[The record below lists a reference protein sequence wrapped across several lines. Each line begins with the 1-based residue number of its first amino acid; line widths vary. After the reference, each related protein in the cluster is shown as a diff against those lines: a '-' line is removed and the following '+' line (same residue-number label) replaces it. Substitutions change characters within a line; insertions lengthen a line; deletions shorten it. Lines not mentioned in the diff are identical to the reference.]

1 MEGNWAPARV
11 RRNFRID
18 TFSAI
23 CGGVYIAVLVTFM
36 PIVVRRL
43 GGSTTDVAI
52 VIAAPFVGHLL
63 SPISAHCVPGSP
75 LVRVVAGPVTLAR
88 APFLA
93 GVLVAATPL
102 MLAVTTVAFFAI
114 SVANIGA
121 YTALMQG
128 IYPDRERAQAMANVR
143 IGAAI
148 AGIASAAVAGTFID
162 VIPASWVFAA
172 AALIGLPGAIAFF
185 WVRYDGSAK
194 AATRRPLPDIAR
206 DVWADHKYRRLL
218 LSFTVFGMGN
228 LMNVAVYPILLVD
241 HFNASNSFIG
251 GMTAVSSGT
260 MVVAYIIWGRMID
273 RGSSIRLTLV
283 NTVVTLLVP
292 IGYIAAADV
301 WLLIPVAI
309 VAGIV
314 NAGGEITFF
323 TNIVQIAPRDKIG
336 EYATPQSLL
345 MGIRGPAAPFVA
357 AALLGVADP
366 RVVLLIGVVF
376 MTAGCAIMAG
386 AVRLLVPT
394 SLPAPRVAVESPA
407 DLLRRGTT
415 FVRIAFS

>member
-23 CGGVYIAVLVTFM
+23 CGGVYIAVLITFM

-63 SPISAHCVPGSP
+63 SPISAYLLSGFP
-75 LVRVVAGPVTLAR
+75 LVRVVAGTVTLAR
-88 APFLA
+88 ATFLA

-162 VIPASWVFAA
+162 VIPASWVFAT

-206 DVWADHKYRRLL
+206 GVWADHKYRRLL

-251 GMTAVSSGT
+251 GMMAVSSLT

-283 NTVVTLLVP
+283 NTVVALLVP
-292 IGYIAAADV
+292 IGYIAAGDV

-323 TNIVQIAPRDKIG
+323 TNIVQIAPRDRIG
-336 EYATPQSLL
+336 EYATAQSLL
-345 MGIRGPAAPFVA
+345 MGLRGTAAPFIA

-386 AVRLLVPT
+386 AVRLIVPT
-394 SLPAPRVAVESPA
+394 ALPAPRVALESPA
-407 DLLRRGTT
+407 D
-415 FVRIAFS
+415 

>member
-1 MEGNWAPARV
+1 MDVNWAPSRV

-23 CGGVYIAVLVTFM
+23 CGGVYISVLITFM

-63 SPISAHCVPGSP
+63 SPISAYLLSGFP
-75 LVRVVAGPVTLAR
+75 LVRVVAGTVTLAR
-88 APFLA
+88 ATFLA

-206 DVWADHKYRRLL
+206 SVWADQKYRRLL

-251 GMTAVSSGT
+251 GMMAVSSLT

-283 NTVVTLLVP
+283 NTVVSLLVP
-292 IGYIAAADV
+292 IGYIAAGDV

-309 VAGIV
+309 VGGIV
-314 NAGGEITFF
+314 SAGGEITFF

-336 EYATPQSLL
+336 EYATAQSLL
-345 MGIRGPAAPFVA
+345 MGLRGTAAPFVA
-357 AALLGVADP
+357 AGLLAVADP

-386 AVRLLVPT
+386 AVRLLA
-394 SLPAPRVAVESPA
+394 PAAMPSPRVAIESPA
-407 DLLRRGTT
+407 D
-415 FVRIAFS
+415 

>member
-18 TFSAI
+18 SFSAI

-63 SPISAHCVPGSP
+63 SPISAYLLSGFP
-75 LVRVVAGPVTLAR
+75 LVRVVAGTVTLAR
-88 APFLA
+88 ATFLA

-102 MLAVTTVAFFAI
+102 MLAMTTVVFFVI
-114 SVANIGA
+114 SVANVGA
-121 YTALMQG
+121 YTTLMQG

-194 AATRRPLPDIAR
+194 APARRSLPDIAR
-206 DVWADHKYRRLL
+206 GVWADHKYRRLL
-218 LSFTVFGMGN
+218 LSFTVFGIGN

-251 GMTAVSSGT
+251 AMTAVSSGT
-260 MVVAYIIWGRMID
+260 MVVAYIVWGRMID

-323 TNIVQIAPRDKIG
+323 TNIVQIAPRDRIG
-336 EYATPQSLL
+336 EYATAQSLL
-345 MGIRGPAAPFVA
+345 MGLRGTAAPFIA

-386 AVRLLVPT
+386 AVRLIVPT
-394 SLPAPRVAVESPA
+394 VMPAQRVAVESPA
-407 DLLRRGTT
+407 D
-415 FVRIAFS
+415 

>member
-1 MEGNWAPARV
+1 M
-11 RRNFRID
+11 
-18 TFSAI
+18 
-23 CGGVYIAVLVTFM
+23 
-36 PIVVRRL
+36 
-43 GGSTTDVAI
+43 
-52 VIAAPFVGHLL
+52 
-63 SPISAHCVPGSP
+63 
-75 LVRVVAGPVTLAR
+75 
-88 APFLA
+88 
-93 GVLVAATPL
+93 
-102 MLAVTTVAFFAI
+102 TTVVFFVI
-114 SVANIGA
+114 SVSNIGA
-121 YTALMQG
+121 YTTLMQG
-128 IYPDRERAQAMANVR
+128 IYPDLERAQAMANVR

-194 AATRRPLPDIAR
+194 APARRSLPGIAR
-206 DVWADHKYRRLL
+206 GVWADHKYRRLL
-218 LSFTVFGMGN
+218 LSFTVFGIGN

-241 HFNASNSFIG
+241 HFNASNAFVG
-251 GMTAVSSGT
+251 AMTAVSSAT
-260 MVVAYIIWGRMID
+260 MIVAYFVWGRMID
-273 RGSSIRLTLV
+273 RGSSIRLTLLI
-283 NTVVTLLVP
+283 TVVTLLIP

-323 TNIVQIAPRDKIG
+323 TNIVQIAPRERIG
-336 EYATPQSLL
+336 EYATAQSLL
-345 MGIRGPAAPFVA
+345 MGLRGTAAPFIA

-386 AVRLLVPT
+386 AVRLIVPT
-394 SLPAPRVAVESPA
+394 SVPARRLAVESPA
-407 DLLRRGTT
+407 D
-415 FVRIAFS
+415 

>member
-1 MEGNWAPARV
+1 MDGNWAPSRV

-18 TFSAI
+18 SFSAI

-52 VIAAPFVGHLL
+52 VVAAPFVGHLL
-63 SPISAHCVPGSP
+63 SPISAYLLSGFP
-75 LVRVVAGPVTLAR
+75 LVRVVAGTVTLAR
-88 APFLA
+88 ATFLA

-102 MLAVTTVAFFAI
+102 MLAVTTVVFFVI
-114 SVANIGA
+114 SVANVGA

-128 IYPDRERAQAMANVR
+128 ISPDRERAQAMANVR

-172 AALIGLPGAIAFF
+172 AALIGLPGAVVFF

-194 AATRRPLPDIAR
+194 AATRRPLPDIVR

-251 GMTAVSSGT
+251 GMMAVSSLT
-260 MVVAYIIWGRMID
+260 MVMAYIIWGRMID

-283 NTVVTLLVP
+283 NTVVALLVP
-292 IGYIAAADV
+292 IGYIAAGDV

-323 TNIVQIAPRDKIG
+323 TNIVQIAPRDRIG
-336 EYATPQSLL
+336 EYATAQSLL
-345 MGIRGPAAPFVA
+345 MGLRGTAAPFIA
-357 AALLGVADP
+357 AAPLGVADP
-366 RVVLLIGVVF
+366 RVVLLIGVGF
-376 MTAGCAIMAG
+376 ITAGLPIMAG
-386 AVRLLVPT
+386 AVHPSGAPL
-394 SLPAPRVAVESPA
+394 LPARAGAVESPA
-407 DLLRRGTT
+407 D
-415 FVRIAFS
+415 

>member
-23 CGGVYIAVLVTFM
+23 CGGVYIAVLITFM

-63 SPISAHCVPGSP
+63 SPISAYLLSGFP
-75 LVRVVAGPVTLAR
+75 LVRVVAGTVTLAR
-88 APFLA
+88 ATFLA

-148 AGIASAAVAGTFID
+148 AGIASAAVAGTLID

-206 DVWADHKYRRLL
+206 GVWADHKYRRLL

-251 GMTAVSSGT
+251 GMMAVSSLT

-283 NTVVTLLVP
+283 NTVVALLVP
-292 IGYIAAADV
+292 IGYIAAGDV

-323 TNIVQIAPRDKIG
+323 TNIVQIAPRERIG
-336 EYATPQSLL
+336 EYATAQSLL
-345 MGIRGPAAPFVA
+345 MGLRGTAAPFIA

-386 AVRLLVPT
+386 AVRLIVPT

-407 DLLRRGTT
+407 D
-415 FVRIAFS
+415 

>member
-1 MEGNWAPARV
+1 MDGNWAPARV

-23 CGGVYIAVLVTFM
+23 AGGVYIAVLITFM

-63 SPISAHCVPGSP
+63 SPISAYLLMGFPQ
-75 LVRVVAGPVTLAR
+75 VRVVAGTVTVAR
-88 APFLA
+88 ATFLA

-102 MLAVTTVAFFAI
+102 MLAMTTVVSFVI
-114 SVANIGA
+114 GIANISA
-121 YTALMQG
+121 YTALMHG

-143 IGAAI
+143 IGGAI
-148 AGIASAAVAGTFID
+148 AGIAAAAVAGTFID
-162 VIPASWVFAA
+162 VVPAAWVFAA
-172 AALIGLPGAIAFF
+172 AALIGLPGALAFF
-185 WVRYDGSAK
+185 WVKYDGSAK
-194 AATRRPLPDIAR
+194 VATRRSLPAIAR

-251 GMTAVSSGT
+251 AMTAVSSAT
-260 MVVAYIIWGRMID
+260 MIVAYLVWGRMID
-273 RGSSIRLTLV
+273 RGSSIRLTLL
-283 NTVVTLLVP
+283 NTVVTLLIP

-301 WLLIPVAI
+301 WLLMPLAI
-309 VAGIV
+309 VGGIV

-323 TNIVQIAPRDKIG
+323 TNIVQVAPRDRIG
-336 EYATPQSLL
+336 EYATAQSLL
-345 MGIRGPAAPFVA
+345 MGLRGTAAPFVA

-366 RVVLLIGVVF
+366 RVVLLIGVIF

-386 AVRLLVPT
+386 AVRLIAPT
-394 SLPAPRVAVESPA
+394 RMSASRVVVESPA
-407 DLLRRGTT
+407 D
-415 FVRIAFS
+415 

>member
-1 MEGNWAPARV
+1 MDVNWAPARV

-18 TFSAI
+18 AFSAI
-23 CGGVYIAVLVTFM
+23 CGGVYISVLITFM

-43 GGSTTDVAI
+43 GGSTIDVAI

-63 SPISAHCVPGSP
+63 SPISAYLLMGFPQ
-75 LVRVVAGPVTLAR
+75 VRVVAGTVTLAR
-88 APFLA
+88 ATFLA

-102 MLAVTTVAFFAI
+102 MLAVTTVVTFVI
-114 SVANIGA
+114 SVANISA
-121 YTALMQG
+121 YTALMHG
-128 IYPDRERAQAMANVR
+128 MYPDRERASAMANVR
-143 IGAAI
+143 IGGAI
-148 AGIASAAVAGTFID
+148 VGIAAAAVAGTFID
-162 VIPASWVFAA
+162 VIPAAWVFAA
-172 AALIGLPGAIAFF
+172 AALVGLPGAAAFF
-185 WVRYDGSAK
+185 LVRYDGSAK
-194 AATRRPLPDIAR
+194 VAARRSLATIAR

-218 LSFTVFGMGN
+218 LSFTVFGIGN
-228 LMNVAVYPILLVD
+228 LINVAVYPILLVD
-241 HFNASNSFIG
+241 HFKASNSFIG
-251 GMTAVSSGT
+251 AMSAVSSAT
-260 MVVAYIIWGRMID
+260 MIVAYLVWGRMID

-336 EYATPQSLL
+336 EYATAQSLL
-345 MGIRGPAAPFVA
+345 MGLRGTAAPFVA
-357 AALLGVADP
+357 AGLLAFADP
-366 RVVLLIGVVF
+366 RVVLLIGVIF

-386 AVRLLVPT
+386 AVRLLAPT
-394 SLPAPRVAVESPA
+394 GVTSARVAVESPA
-407 DLLRRGTT
+407 D
-415 FVRIAFS
+415 

>member
-1 MEGNWAPARV
+1 MDGNWAPARV

-23 CGGVYIAVLVTFM
+23 CGGVYIAVLITFM

-63 SPISAHCVPGSP
+63 SPISTYLLMGFP
-75 LVRVVAGPVTLAR
+75 LVRVVAGTVTLAR
-88 APFLA
+88 ATFLA

-102 MLAVTTVAFFAI
+102 MLAMTTVVTFVI
-114 SVANIGA
+114 SVANISA
-121 YTALMQG
+121 YTALMHG

-143 IGAAI
+143 IGGAI
-148 AGIASAAVAGTFID
+148 AGIAAAAVAGTFID

-172 AALIGLPGAIAFF
+172 AALVGLPGAIAFF
-185 WVRYDGSAK
+185 WVRYDGSATVTVRK
-194 AATRRPLPDIAR
+194 SLGVIAR

-241 HFNASNSFIG
+241 HFNASNSFVG
-251 GMTAVSSGT
+251 AMTAVSQAT
-260 MVVAYIIWGRMID
+260 MIVAFLIWVRTID
-273 RGSSIRLTLV
+273 PGSSIRLTLL
-283 NTVVTLLVP
+283 NTVVTLLIP

-309 VAGIV
+309 VGGIV

-336 EYATPQSLL
+336 EYPTAQSFHTSIRGTATPFAAASLL
-345 MGIRGPAAPFVA
+345 GFT
-357 AALLGVADP
+357 DP
-366 RVVLLIGVVF
+366 RCVLLIGVVC
-376 MTAGCAIMAG
+376 MTAGGAIMAG
-386 AVRLLVPT
+386 AVRLIAPT
-394 SLPAPRVAVESPA
+394 VMPSARVVIESPA
-407 DLLRRGTT
+407 D
-415 FVRIAFS
+415 

>member
-43 GGSTTDVAI
+43 GGSTTDVAL

-63 SPISAHCVPGSP
+63 SPISAYLLSGLP
-75 LVRVVAGPVTLAR
+75 LVRVVAGTVTLAR
-88 APFLA
+88 ATFLA

-102 MLAVTTVAFFAI
+102 MLAMTTVVFFVI

-128 IYPDRERAQAMANVR
+128 IYPDNERAQAMAHVR
-143 IGAAI
+143 IGGAI
-148 AGIASAAVAGTFID
+148 AGIAAAAVAGTFID
-162 VIPASWVFAA
+162 VFPASWVFAA
-172 AALIGLPGAIAFF
+172 AAVIGLPGAIAFF
-185 WVRYDGSAK
+185 AVRYDGSAK
-194 AATRRPLPDIAR
+194 VAARRSLPDIAR
-206 DVWADHKYRRLL
+206 GVWADHKYRRLL
-218 LSFTVFGMGN
+218 LAFTVFGIGN

-241 HFNASNSFIG
+241 HFRASNSFIG
-251 GMTAVSSGT
+251 AMTAVSSAT
-260 MVVAYIIWGRMID
+260 MIVAYLVWGRMID
-273 RGSSIRLTLV
+273 RGNSVRLTLV
-283 NTVVTLLVP
+283 NTVVTLLIP

-323 TNIVQIAPRDKIG
+323 TNIVQMAPRDRIG
-336 EYATPQSLL
+336 EYATAQSLL
-345 MGIRGPAAPFVA
+345 MGLRGTAAPFIA
-357 AALLGVADP
+357 SALLGVADA
-366 RVVLLIGVVF
+366 RVVLLVGVIL
-376 MTAGCAIMAG
+376 MSAGAAILAG
-386 AVRLLVPT
+386 AVRLIVRAPT
-394 SLPAPRVAVESPA
+394 SARVEPAGPIESPA
-407 DLLRRGTT
+407 D
-415 FVRIAFS
+415 

>member
-1 MEGNWAPARV
+1 MDGNWAPSRV

-23 CGGVYIAVLVTFM
+23 CGGVYIAVLITFM

-63 SPISAHCVPGSP
+63 SPLSSYLLMGFPP
-75 LVRVVAGPVTLAR
+75 VRVVAGTVTVAR
-88 APFLA
+88 ATFLA

-102 MLAVTTVAFFAI
+102 MLAMTTVVSFVI
-114 SVANIGA
+114 GIANISA
-121 YTALMQG
+121 YTALMHG

-143 IGAAI
+143 IGGAI
-148 AGIASAAVAGTFID
+148 AGIAAAAVAGTFID

-194 AATRRPLPDIAR
+194 VAARKSLPTIAR

-218 LSFTVFGMGN
+218 LAFTVFGMGN

-251 GMTAVSSGT
+251 AMTAVSSAT
-260 MVVAYIIWGRMID
+260 MIVAYLIWGRMID
-273 RGSSIRLTLV
+273 RGSSIRLTLL
-283 NTVVTLLVP
+283 NTVVTLLIP

-301 WLLIPVAI
+301 WLLIPVAV

-323 TNIVQIAPRDKIG
+323 TNIVQIAPRDRIG
-336 EYATPQSLL
+336 EYATAQSLL
-345 MGIRGPAAPFVA
+345 MGLRGTAAPFVA

-366 RVVLLIGVVF
+366 RVVLLIGVIF

-386 AVRLLVPT
+386 AVRLIAPT
-394 SLPAPRVAVESPA
+394 GVIAPRVVVESPA
-407 DLLRRGTT
+407 D
-415 FVRIAFS
+415 

>member
-1 MEGNWAPARV
+1 MDGNWSPSRV

-23 CGGVYIAVLVTFM
+23 AGGVYIAVLVTFM

-63 SPISAHCVPGSP
+63 SPISTYLLLGFPQ
-75 LVRVVAGPVTLAR
+75 VRVVAGTVTLAR
-88 APFLA
+88 AVFLA

-102 MLAVTTVAFFAI
+102 MLAMTTVVTFII
-114 SVANIGA
+114 SVANISA
-121 YTALMQG
+121 YTALMHG

-143 IGAAI
+143 IGGAI
-148 AGIASAAVAGTFID
+148 AGIAAAAVAGTFID

-172 AALIGLPGAIAFF
+172 AALVGLPGAAAFF

-194 AATRRPLPDIAR
+194 VAERRSLGVIAR

-251 GMTAVSSGT
+251 AMTAVSSAT
-260 MVVAYIIWGRMID
+260 MIVAYLIWGRMID
-273 RGSSIRLTLV
+273 RGSSIRLTRL
-283 NTVVTLLVP
+283 NTVVTLLIP

-309 VAGIV
+309 VGGIV
-314 NAGGEITFF
+314 NAGGEITLF

-336 EYATPQSLL
+336 EYATAQSLL
-345 MGIRGPAAPFVA
+345 MGIRGTAAPFVA
-357 AALLGVADP
+357 AARLGVADA
-366 RVVLLIGVVF
+366 RVVLLIGVIL
-376 MTAGCAIMAG
+376 MTGGCAIMAG
-386 AVRLLVPT
+386 AVRLIAPT
-394 SLPAPRVAVESPA
+394 GVTSPRVVIESPA
-407 DLLRRGTT
+407 D
-415 FVRIAFS
+415 

>member
-1 MEGNWAPARV
+1 MDANWAPARV

-52 VIAAPFVGHLL
+52 VIAAPFIGHLL
-63 SPISAHCVPGSP
+63 SAFTSYLLTGFPQ
-75 LVRVVAGPVTLAR
+75 VRVVAGTVTVAR
-88 APFLA
+88 ATFLL

-102 MLAVTTVAFFAI
+102 MLAMTTVVSFVIAT
-114 SVANIGA
+114 ANISA
-121 YTALMQG
+121 YAALMQG
-128 IYPDRERAQAMANVR
+128 IYPDRERASAMANVR
-143 IGAAI
+143 IGGAI
-148 AGIASAAVAGTFID
+148 AGIAAAAVAGTFID
-162 VIPASWVFAA
+162 VIPAAWVFAA
-172 AALIGLPGAIAFF
+172 SALIGLPGAIAFF

-194 AATRRPLPDIAR
+194 LAARRSLPAIAR
-206 DVWADHKYRRLL
+206 DVWADRKYRRLL
-218 LSFTVFGMGN
+218 LSFTVFGVGN
-228 LMNVAVYPILLVD
+228 LMNVAVYPIMLVD

-251 GMTAVSSGT
+251 AMVAVSSAT
-260 MVVAYIIWGRMID
+260 MIVAYLVWGRMID

-283 NTVVTLLVP
+283 NTVVTLLIP

-301 WLLIPVAI
+301 WLLIPVAV

-323 TNIVQIAPRDKIG
+323 TNIVQIAPREKIG
-336 EYATPQSLL
+336 EYATAQSLL
-345 MGIRGPAAPFVA
+345 MGLRGTAAPFVA
-357 AALLGVADP
+357 AALLSVADP
-366 RVVLLIGVVF
+366 RVVLLIGVIF

-386 AVRLLVPT
+386 AVRLIAPT
-394 SLPAPRVAVESPA
+394 AIPSPRVVVQSPA
-407 DLLRRGTT
+407 D
-415 FVRIAFS
+415 

>member
-1 MEGNWAPARV
+1 M
-11 RRNFRID
+11 
-18 TFSAI
+18 
-23 CGGVYIAVLVTFM
+23 L
-36 PIVVRRL
+36 
-43 GGSTTDVAI
+43 
-52 VIAAPFVGHLL
+52 
-63 SPISAHCVPGSP
+63 
-75 LVRVVAGPVTLAR
+75 
-88 APFLA
+88 
-93 GVLVAATPL
+93 AATT
-102 MLAVTTVAFFAI
+102 VVFFVITVAN
-114 SVANIGA
+114 VAA

-128 IYPDRERAQAMANVR
+128 MYPDRERAQAMANVR
-143 IGAAI
+143 IGASI
-148 AGIASAAVAGTFID
+148 AGIASAAVAGAWID
-162 VIPASWVFAA
+162 VIPAAYVFAA
-172 AALIGLPGAIAFF
+172 ATALALPGAVAFF
-185 WVRYDGSAK
+185 WVRYEGSPK
-194 AATRRPLPDIAR
+194 AATRRSLPDIAR
-206 DVWADHKYRRLL
+206 GVWADHRYRRLL
-218 LSFTVFGMGN
+218 LSFTVFGIGN

-251 GMTAVSSGT
+251 AMTAASSGT

-323 TNIVQIAPRDKIG
+323 TNIVQIAPRDRIG
-336 EYATPQSLL
+336 EYATAQSLL
-345 MGIRGPAAPFVA
+345 MGLRGTAAPFIA

-386 AVRLLVPT
+386 AVRLIVPT
-394 SLPAPRVAVESPA
+394 VKPAQRVAVESPA
-407 DLLRRGTT
+407 D
-415 FVRIAFS
+415 